1 MTEEINNHLREL
13 IRDNWGIS
21 MREIEQ
27 ATGWPR
33 RMLQR
38 TLGAMESQRMIR
50 NEEGRYVAR

>member
-1 MTEEINNHLREL
+1 MTEEINNHLHEL
-13 IRDNWGIS
+13 IRDNWGMS

-38 TLGAMESQRMIR
+38 TLGAMENRQLIR
-50 NEEGRYVAR
+50 HEGGRYVAR

>member
-1 MTEEINNHLREL
+1 MTEAITNHLHEM
-13 IRDNWGIS
+13 IRDNWGMS
-21 MREIEQ
+21 MREIEH

-50 NEEGRYVAR
+50 NERGRYVAR

>member
-1 MTEEINNHLREL
+1 M
-13 IRDNWGIS
+13 IRDNWGMS
-21 MREIEQ
+21 MREIEH

-50 NEEGRYVAR
+50 NEGGRYVAR